1 MMARHLQTWSRQH
14 PSPVRVGR
22 AGRAGLAKTV
32 TVAVAM
38 AAAMVVPTIGIMA
51 SLLPSASQAQDAY
64 PSRPVRIIVAFPA
77 GSTNDYSA
85 RLIAPRMSALMGQS
99 VLVENRLGGGGI
111 TGTVTVTRAAP
122 DGYLLLLGTSSQLI
136 YNVGLTRDLP
146 FDPDKDLAAV
156 GLISRSPQVLLAHSS
171 TPGRNVKEMLAYAK
185 ANPGKLTYGSGGAGS
200 ISHVV
205 PEYFKRLTG
214 TDLLHVPYK
223 GNGPAIVD
231 MLAGRINFV
240 FTSLGGTGAEEHIRN
255 GTLRAYATAGRPR
268 ASLPGVRSFADEG
281 VADFDPHTWNAIL
294 APAATPV
301 AIIQRVNRDLNAVLR
316 ETEIKSNLEA
326 RGSEVLDGSTPQTA
340 ASFIAR
346 EQKVWVPLIRSL
358 NIQPE

>member
-1 MMARHLQTWSRQH
+1 MMRPYSLIPLLR
-14 PSPVRVGR
+14 PCRLV
-22 AGRAGLAKTV
+22 
-32 TVAVAM
+32 
-38 AAAMVVPTIGIMA
+38 AAAA
-51 SLLPSASQAQDAY
+51 ALLALIPPLAMAQDAY
-64 PSRPVRIIVAFPA
+64 PSRPVRILVAFPA

-85 RLIAPRMSALMGQS
+85 RLIAPRMSVHMGQT

-111 TGTVTVTRAAP
+111 TATVAVAKAVP
-122 DGYLLLLGTSSQLI
+122 DGYMLLLGTSSQLI
-136 YNVGLTRDLP
+136 YNVGLTRNLP
-146 FDPDKDLAAV
+146 FDPDKDLAAI

-185 ANPGKLTYGSGGAGS
+185 SNPGKLTYGSGGPGS

-240 FTSLGGTGAEEHIRN
+240 FTSLGGTGAEEHIKN

-294 APAATPV
+294 APAATPA
-301 AIIQRVNRDLNAVLR
+301 AIIQRVNRDLNTALR
-316 ETEIKSNLEA
+316 EPEIKSNLEA
-326 RGSEVLDGSTPQTA
+326 RGSEVLEGSTPQSA
-340 ASFIAR
+340 AAFIAR

-358 NIQPE
+358 NIQSD